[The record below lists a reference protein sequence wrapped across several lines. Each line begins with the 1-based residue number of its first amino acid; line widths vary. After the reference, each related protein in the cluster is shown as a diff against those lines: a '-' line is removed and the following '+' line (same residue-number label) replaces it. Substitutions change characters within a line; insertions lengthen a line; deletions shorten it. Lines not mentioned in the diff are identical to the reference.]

1 MTINFDTMT
10 MDAIWNEI
18 DVKLNEEP
26 EPIKD
31 LTTSYSF
38 NLSGEDGGM
47 FGLNIADGKA
57 KIIMGDPGEVDC
69 ALSMSVK
76 DFKKLLG
83 GNLNSTASYMMGKLK
98 VKGNLGHALKLEA
111 LLKKYSF

>member
-1 MTINFDTMT
+1 MTMNFDAMA
-10 MDAIWNEI
+10 MEDIWNEI
-18 DVKLNEEP
+18 KVKLNEEP
-26 EPIKD
+26 EPLLG
-31 LTTSYSF
+31 LTTTYSF
-38 NLSGEDGGM
+38 NLSGENGGM

-57 KIIMGDPGEVDC
+57 DIVIGDPGEVDC

-98 VKGNLGHALKLEA
+98 VKGSLGLALTLEG
-111 LLKKYSF
+111 LLKKYSL